1 MTTPPPF
8 ITSHQHPITDTDDIM
23 FEALDRLLDVS
34 AQQQSMLSQLISR
47 VQTLEA
53 TPKPARRWFT

>member
-1 MTTPPPF
+1 MTDPTPYV
-8 ITSHQHPITDTDDIM
+8 TSHQHHQPATDDMM

-34 AQQQSMLSQLISR
+34 AQQQSMLSQLNSR

-53 TPKPARRWFT
+53 RPRTLWGWFT

>member
-34 AQQQSMLSQLISR
+34 AQQQDMLRQLISR

-53 TPKPARRWFT
+53 RPRTLWGWFT